1 MEGVAEGVGV
11 SLVVG
16 RHVRV
21 LLLIFDCVGGV
32 LLVEVECG
40 CGWKALRRVLSRA
53 SLVVLDRRMGWEVL
67 CWETAWRIS
76 GGV

>member
-40 CGWKALRRVLSRA
+40 CGWEGVAEG
-53 SLVVLDRRMGWEVL
+53 VVQGVP
-67 CWETAWRIS
+67 
-76 GGV
+76 GGA